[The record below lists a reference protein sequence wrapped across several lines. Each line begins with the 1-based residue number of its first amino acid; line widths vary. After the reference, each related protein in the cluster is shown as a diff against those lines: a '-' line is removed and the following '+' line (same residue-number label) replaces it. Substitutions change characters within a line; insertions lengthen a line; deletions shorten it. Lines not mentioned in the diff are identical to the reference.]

1 MKSLAPLTALVLLAI
16 RGAEAVVYQNAEAL
30 PANRQ
35 FDVIIV
41 GGACQLSSASSSAH
55 SVVYHI

>member
-1 MKSLAPLTALVLLAI
+1 MKSFATLTALVLLAV
-16 RGAEAVVYQNAEAL
+16 RSAEAAVYQNADAL

-41 GGACQLSSASSSAH
+41 GGACQFFCIHTRS
-55 SVVYHI
+55 